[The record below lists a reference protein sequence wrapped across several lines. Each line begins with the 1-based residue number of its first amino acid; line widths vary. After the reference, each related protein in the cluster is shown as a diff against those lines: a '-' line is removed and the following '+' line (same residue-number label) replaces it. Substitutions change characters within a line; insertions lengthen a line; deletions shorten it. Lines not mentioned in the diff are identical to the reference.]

1 MKIFSILTIVNISAF
16 GASQLKRTARNADDR
31 QLEPGS
37 FRRSLENLMRK
48 SIMQDLSTY
57 YDVMLSGAQTLAEV
71 NAVLAK
77 RDPHFIE
84 LSQEEL
90 DILVSQWLF
99 QMLSK

>member
-1 MKIFSILTIVNISAF
+1 MKIFSILTIVNIFAF
-16 GASQLKRTARNADDR
+16 GASLLKRTARNTDDR
-31 QLEPGS
+31 QPEPGLHH
-37 FRRSLENLMRK
+37 SLENLMRK

-90 DILVSQWLF
+90 DLLVGQWLF